1 MIGHSMRLFPAIMKR
16 LTPAILL
23 CFFWFTGWAVGV
35 EITAGPTI
43 QVQGTAATVQ
53 WNTDVECGTLFKFG
67 LDADHLNHK
76 AEGKVG
82 LSHSVT
88 LEGLLDGKTYFFS
101 AGTAKRPLQNGQFTV
116 GKPVPVVPAAPAS
129 PKGTPASCDPT
140 PPAPPV
146 PRTPAPKPAP
156 SVIPA
161 PSQAPPT
168 RATWGDPSSLADH
181 FARHGRDFGATSAD
195 DYARKAWEFLQR
207 AMDEGLP
214 AKVDED
220 GVIRVYESRTK
231 SFASYNKIGR
241 TKTFFK
247 PQRPD
252 YFRDQPGKP
261 IRLNR
266 PASGPQ

>member
-1 MIGHSMRLFPAIMKR
+1 MKR
-16 LTPAILL
+16 LPAAILL
-23 CFFWFTGWAVGV
+23 CVFWLTRWAMGV

-43 QVQGTAATVQ
+43 QIQGTAATVQ
-53 WNTDVECGTLFKFG
+53 WSTDAECGTLFKFG

-82 LSHSVT
+82 LLHTVT

-101 AGTAKRPLQNGQFTV
+101 AGTAKKSLKTGQFTV
-116 GKPVPVVPAAPAS
+116 GKPVPVPAAPAA
-129 PKGTPASCDPT
+129 PKATPASAD
-140 PPAPPV
+140 
-146 PRTPAPKPAP
+146 PKPAP
-156 SVIPA
+156 SVKPA
-161 PSQAPPT
+161 PSPAPPT

-207 AMDEGLP
+207 AIDEGLP
-214 AKVDED
+214 AKVDGN
-220 GVIRVYESRTK
+220 GVIRVYEPRTK
-231 SFASYNKIGR
+231 SFASYNKAGR

-261 IRLNR
+261 IRLTR
-266 PASGPQ
+266 PAPVQR